1 MSGKTERK
9 LQGKSAEDKMRVV
22 SSNQLSTEQDDIKP
36 QVSCTPSTSSAV
48 KPTLLLPPSSPS
60 TSATS
65 SPSPS
70 PSTSSLGSP
79 PPSNWAH
86 IKFKI
91 EKKAPRTS
99 SSSSSTASPSPSS
112 SLFHV
117 FPPPTSPH
125 LGHSQPGGSSSSS
138 SSSTLPPLSS
148 LPSSS
153 GIARSSSI
161 PTVFAAPPTQ
171 TAGSVFHRKAQ
182 EELARKP
189 ALKELLQPSKMDP
202 TMSMN
207 YNNMQQGA
215 LPPSYSP
222 SYSPYPC
229 MMPQEGQSASLPTQ
243 MPLPNLPHPS
253 PPESPPPPPRVY
265 KPCFV
270 CQDKSSGYH
279 YGVSAC
285 EGCKGFFRRSV
296 QKNMQYTCHRDQKCI
311 INKVTR
317 NRCQHCRLK
326 KCFEVGMSKECVRN
340 DRNKKKKKNDEVT
353 ESLVIPT
360 EIEDILQEVLR
371 AHRDTFPQRP
381 LHPIHNVDE
390 EEEGVQNHPIS
401 NFKGQDIDMV
411 MFDYVTD
418 MSSRAIVMVVDFAKK
433 LPGFLT
439 LSTQDQITL
448 LKASCLDIMILRI
461 CSRFNPQDA
470 SVTFTTG
477 LTLTQGQL
485 KAGGFGSLLDVIFT
499 FASSLSRMH
508 IDETEIALLSAICLI
523 SEDRTGLEDAPR
535 IEKMQ
540 EPLLEGLRLY
550 VRKRRPKESHF
561 FAKLLMKITDLR
573 CISVKSAE
581 KVFDMKV
588 EFVKEMP
595 ALISEMIDK
604 NDDE

>member
-91 EKKAPRTS
+91 EKKAPRAS

-125 LGHSQPGGSSSSS
+125 LGHSQPGGSSSS

-207 YNNMQQGA
+207 YNNMQQGGNH
-215 LPPSYSP
+215 LFHPFKN
-222 SYSPYPC
+222 
-229 MMPQEGQSASLPTQ
+229 GISAS
-243 MPLPNLPHPS
+243 
-253 PPESPPPPPRVY
+253 V
-265 KPCFV
+265 
-270 CQDKSSGYH
+270 
-279 YGVSAC
+279 
-285 EGCKGFFRRSV
+285 
-296 QKNMQYTCHRDQKCI
+296 
-311 INKVTR
+311 
-317 NRCQHCRLK
+317 
-326 KCFEVGMSKECVRN
+326 
-340 DRNKKKKKNDEVT
+340 
-353 ESLVIPT
+353 
-360 EIEDILQEVLR
+360 
-371 AHRDTFPQRP
+371 
-381 LHPIHNVDE
+381 
-390 EEEGVQNHPIS
+390 
-401 NFKGQDIDMV
+401 
-411 MFDYVTD
+411 
-418 MSSRAIVMVVDFAKK
+418 
-433 LPGFLT
+433 
-439 LSTQDQITL
+439 
-448 LKASCLDIMILRI
+448 
-461 CSRFNPQDA
+461 
-470 SVTFTTG
+470 
-477 LTLTQGQL
+477 
-485 KAGGFGSLLDVIFT
+485 
-499 FASSLSRMH
+499 
-508 IDETEIALLSAICLI
+508 
-523 SEDRTGLEDAPR
+523 
-535 IEKMQ
+535 
-540 EPLLEGLRLY
+540 
-550 VRKRRPKESHF
+550 
-561 FAKLLMKITDLR
+561 
-573 CISVKSAE
+573 
-581 KVFDMKV
+581 
-588 EFVKEMP
+588 
-595 ALISEMIDK
+595 
-604 NDDE
+604 